1 MTKADIYKAVSDL
14 IYDNS
19 EWIEDNKDVSVHY
32 ILGLNDMARH
42 LICNCPDKPEPAP
55 TPEPQQ
61 EKKSTRKI
69 DLDMGRVKALRSAGW
84 TIEKIAD
91 DLHVSSATIST
102 RLKQEEGENAKL
114 D

>member
-1 MTKADIYKAVSDL
+1 MTKADIYKAISDL
-14 IYDNS
+14 IADCDGADTN
-19 EWIEDNKDVSVHY
+19 Y
-32 ILGLNDMARH
+32 IIGINDMGRYLAEQVE
-42 LICNCPDKPEPAP
+42 DEKPAP
-55 TPEPQQ
+55 ET
-61 EKKSTRKI
+61 KKSTRKI
-69 DLDMGRVKALRSAGW
+69 DLDMGRVKALRNAGW